1 MLVSDIL
8 LSDRTLMAFAL
19 TQGMVSSSPFGHEG
33 SPLQMAPIGETARK
47 SAEQRHSQDF
57 LRTLAAFLAS
67 RFYW

>member
-1 MLVSDIL
+1 
-8 LSDRTLMAFAL
+8 MAFAL

-33 SPLQMAPIGETARK
+33 SPLQMAIGETARK
-47 SAEQRHSQDF
+47 SAEQRHSQDL